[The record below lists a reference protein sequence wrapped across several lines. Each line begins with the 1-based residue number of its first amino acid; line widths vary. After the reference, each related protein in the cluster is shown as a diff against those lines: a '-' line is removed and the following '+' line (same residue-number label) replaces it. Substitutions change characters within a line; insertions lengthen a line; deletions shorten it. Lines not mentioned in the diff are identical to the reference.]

1 MTKLRAEGA
10 FNSLRVFVSSCESN
24 PITQSHEDTKKVS
37 A

>member
-1 MTKLRAEGA
+1 MTRLRAEGA

-24 PITQSHEDTKKVS
+24 LLTQSHEDTKKVF